1 MEKSSNNEKVDM
13 VGMIIGAI
21 VLLILYLLVCF
32 FSWLALRVAIEWNY
46 VMEYPDRTYLAIKDP
61 GGILVNI
68 YSTINLPRLWYL
80 DQLNIHTFTTLIVTS
95 IIGLIIWGI
104 YDSEVNKI

>member
-1 MEKSSNNEKVDM
+1 MEKSSDNEKVDM
-13 VGMIIGAI
+13 ISIIIGAI
-21 VLLILYLLVCF
+21 ALLIFYLFVCF
-32 FSWLALRVAIEWNY
+32 LSWLALKVAIEWNY
-46 VMEYPDRTYLAIKDP
+46 VMESPDRTYLAIKDP
-61 GGILVNI
+61 GGILVSI

-95 IIGLIIWGI
+95 IIGLIIWLI